1 MGANRNR
8 GEEGE
13 RELRRYY
20 VEAYGCQMNVHDAEN
35 VAGML
40 EGLGY
45 EPATS
50 VDDAD
55 VVVILTCCVRRTAED
70 RAWGRVGELAR
81 LKQRRPGVVLA
92 LGGCMTQQSG
102 VVEEARRR
110 APHLDLIFGTH
121 NLYRLPELL
130 GLVRPGNTVAEVWQE
145 DGSLPP
151 PLPVRRGAGV
161 RAWITIMYGCD
172 NYCSYCIVPY
182 VRGRQRSRAAEEVL
196 REAED
201 AVRDGYREVFLL
213 GQNVND
219 YGRDLPG
226 GPDFAELLR
235 RLDRIPDLDR
245 LRYTTSHPRD
255 FTDAMIE
262 AVAECPSVCEH
273 FHLPVQAGSDRILA
287 LMNRGYTRDQ
297 YLDLLRRIRARV
309 PGCSVTTDMIV
320 GFPGET
326 DGEFADTL
334 DLVRKAQFDAAF
346 TFMFSP
352 RRGTPAASLPGQ
364 LPVVEKKRRLAEL
377 NRLQNSISLE
387 KNRELVGSDVDV
399 LVEGVSERDP
409 GYLTGRTRT
418 GKVTVFPGPAGW
430 AAKMVVVRVEKA
442 LTWTL
447 HGRAVGGEVRV
458 DAGAEAVP
466 GSQGETPG

>member
-1 MGANRNR
+1 M
-8 GEEGE
+8 ES
-13 RELRRYY
+13 
-20 VEAYGCQMNVHDAEN
+20 YGCQMNVHDAEN

-45 EPATS
+45 EPAAS

-55 VVVILTCCVRRTAED
+55 LVVILTCCVRRTAED

-92 LGGCMTQQSG
+92 LGGCMTQQPG
-102 VVEEARRR
+102 VVEEARQR

-130 GLVRPGNTVAEVWQE
+130 ALVRPGSTVAEVWQE

-151 PLPVRRGAGV
+151 PMPVRREAGV

-182 VRGRQRSRAAEEVL
+182 VRGRQRSRPADEVV
-196 REAED
+196 REAEE
-201 AVRDGYREVFLL
+201 AVRDGYREIFLL
-213 GQNVND
+213 GQNVNA
-219 YGRDLPG
+219 YGCDLPG
-226 GPDFAELLR
+226 APDFADLLR
-235 RLDRIPDLDR
+235 RLDGIAGLDR

-262 AVAECPSVCEH
+262 AVAECPTVCEH

-309 PGCSVTTDMIV
+309 PDCSVTTDIIV

-326 DGEFADTL
+326 DEEFADTL

-364 LPVVEKKRRLAEL
+364 LPVAEKKRRLQEL

-387 KNRELVGSDVDV
+387 KNRQLLGAEVEV
-399 LVEGVSERDP
+399 LVEGISERDP
-409 GYLTGRTRT
+409 GQLTGRTRT
-418 GKVTVFPGPAGW
+418 GKVTIFPGPAGW
-430 AAKMVVVRVEKA
+430 AGKVVVVRVEKA

-466 GSQGETPG
+466 DPQGETPG

>member
-1 MGANRNR
+1 VSGR
-8 GEEGE
+8 GE

-45 EPATS
+45 EPAAS

-92 LGGCMTQQSG
+92 LGGCMVQQPG
-102 VVEEARRR
+102 VADEVRQR
-110 APHLDLIFGTH
+110 APHVDLVFGTH
-121 NLYRLPELL
+121 NLYRLPDLL
-130 GLVRPGNTVAEVWQE
+130 ALVRPGSLVAEVWQD
-145 DGSLPP
+145 DGRLPP
-151 PLPVRRGAGV
+151 PMPVRRGGGV

-182 VRGRQRSRAAEEVL
+182 VRGRQRSRPAAEVVA
-196 REAED
+196 EAEE
-201 AVRDGYREVFLL
+201 AVRNGYREVFLL

-219 YGRDLPG
+219 YGRDLAG
-226 GPDFAELLR
+226 GPDFASLLR
-235 RLDRIPDLDR
+235 QLDRIPGLDR

-255 FTDAMIE
+255 FTDGMIA
-262 AVAECPSVCEH
+262 AVAECRTVCEH

-297 YLDLLRRIRARV
+297 YLDLLRRIRERV
-309 PGCSVTTDMIV
+309 PGCSVTTDIIV

-326 DGEFADTL
+326 DEDFADTL
-334 DLVRKAQFDAAF
+334 DLVRRARFDAAF

-352 RRGTPAASLPGQ
+352 RRGTPAATMPGQ
-364 LPVVEKKRRLAEL
+364 IPLAEKKRRLQEL

-387 KNRELVGSDVDV
+387 KNRELVGRQVEV

-409 GYLTGRTRT
+409 AQLTGRTRT
-418 GKVTVFPGPAGW
+418 GKVTVFPGPPEWAG
-430 AAKMVVVRVEKA
+430 KMVLVQVEKA

-447 HGRAVGGEVRV
+447 HGRPVGGEVRV

-466 GSQGETPG
+466 GPQGEARR